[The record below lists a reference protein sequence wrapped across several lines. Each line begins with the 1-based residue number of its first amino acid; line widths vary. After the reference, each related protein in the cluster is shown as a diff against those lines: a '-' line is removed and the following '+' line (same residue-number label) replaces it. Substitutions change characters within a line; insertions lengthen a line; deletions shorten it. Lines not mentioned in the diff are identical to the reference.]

1 MILGGLCIAGGIV
14 GSLVPLLPGPPVS
27 YMGLLLLHFTS
38 RHPFS
43 TEFLLLYAALTIL
56 VIVLD
61 NLIPVLGTKHFR
73 ASPYGTW
80 GSAIGL
86 VAGLLFFP
94 PLGIV
99 IGPVLGAFLGE
110 LLRGK
115 GAGQALRSAMGSFLG
130 FLAGTAIKV
139 TLSLVM
145 AYHFIRVVL

>member
-1 MILGGLCIAGGIV
+1 MILGGIFIAAGIF
-14 GSLVPLLPGPPVS
+14 GSLVPFLPGPPVC
-27 YMGLLLLHFTS
+27 YLGLLIIHFTS

-43 TEFLLLYAALTIL
+43 REFLLIYAALTIL

-61 NLIPVLGTKHFR
+61 NLIPVLGTKR
-73 ASPYGTW
+73 LKGSSYGTW
-80 GSAIGL
+80 GSALGL
-86 VAGLLFFP
+86 AAGLLFFP
-94 PLGIV
+94 PLGII

-110 LLRGK
+110 LIHGR